1 MADKSILRRILSP
14 VVIASTLGFAVLGA
28 LFAYG
33 WWAAYQ
39 SRAMVSFPHSI
50 TEFRVQEERVN
61 SLDNFDRYWAPDK
74 LMEGLDRERIRGLIA
89 SSQQWMKPVLRLS
102 KKDAKDTGKT
112 SNSDLLAY
120 ELIASSKDPKTAQKT
135 VEFLAAYVPDASLKI
150 NLDNFITTALAEKR
164 LLFTNAALER
174 DNANYK
180 LSLLDARLEDLRRIV
195 KTYPTA
201 AGSSERQILNV
212 EKNSERYMP
221 LPMQMIA
228 IEQERFEQQESL
240 GEIRRRVE
248 GFSEEEDMLLAHE
261 QIAKNTNSGKEL
273 ALTLIKDVKA
283 RLPKTQKPYAI
294 NALLDY
300 ETRYSTMLSDA
311 FSPSGMIVAPTFPEK
326 PSKSRLLTTLMFG
339 FAGLLLGLLWQF
351 RQDIAYFVKL
361 SFQGETPRS

>member
-39 SRAMVSFPHSI
+39 SRAMVSFPRSI

-61 SLDNFDRYWAPDK
+61 SLGNFDRYWAPDK

-89 SSQQWMKPVLRLS
+89 SSQQWITPVLRLN

-120 ELIASSKDPKTAQKT
+120 ELIASSNDPKTAQKT
-135 VEFLAAYVPDASLKI
+135 VEFLAAYVPDVSLKI
-150 NLDNFITTALAEKR
+150 GLDNFISDTLAEKR
-164 LLFTNAALER
+164 LLLTNAALER
-174 DNANYK
+174 DTESRK
-180 LSLLDARLEDLRRIV
+180 LAVLDDRLEELHRIS
-195 KTYPTA
+195 KAYP
-201 AGSSERQILNV
+201 SSANTSDRQILSV
-212 EKNSERYMP
+212 ERNGERYMP

-228 IEQERFEQQESL
+228 VERDRFDVKEL
-240 GEIRRRVE
+240 LAEIQRRVD
-248 GFSEEEDMLLAHE
+248 GFPEEEAMLLAHE
-261 QIAKNTNSGKEL
+261 KIAQNTSSGKEL
-273 ALTLIKDVKA
+273 VVTLIKDVQT
-283 RLPKTQKPYAI
+283 RLPTTKSPFAI

-300 ETRYSTMLSDA
+300 EKKYATMLSDS
-311 FSPSGMIVAPTFPEK
+311 FSPSGMMVAPTFPEK
-326 PSKSRLLTTLMFG
+326 TSKSRLLIILMFG

-351 RQDIAYFVKL
+351 RRDIAYFVKL